1 MFVLDKKLT
10 HDTVYLGSLT
20 LSHVLLMN
28 QKRYPW
34 VVLVPAVD
42 NITELFELSLSERL
56 LLMSELAHTSAAMK
70 ELYDA
75 DKMNVASLGNQTP
88 QLHFHIIARNHNDPT
103 WPEPVWADS
112 IVEPYENDRIQQ
124 EAALIISNVI
134 ATYSD

>member
-1 MFVLDKKLT
+1 
-10 HDTVYLGSLT
+10 
-20 LSHVLLMN
+20 MN

-42 NITELFELSLSERL
+42 NVTELFELSLSERL
-56 LLMSELAHTSAAMK
+56 LLMSELTHTTETMK

-88 QLHFHIIARNHNDPT
+88 QLHFHIIARNHHDAT
-103 WPEPVWADS
+103 WPEPVWTDS
-112 IVEPYENDRIQQ
+112 IVEPYEHERIQR
-124 EAALIISNVI
+124 EAAKIISHVI